1 MTITCKTCG
10 KVHFVDY
17 EDHFTECDCGAAIT
31 KQVSD
36 LLFNTNNCVREA
48 YTELSKRTTEG
59 LCSEF
64 TLQF

>member
-1 MTITCKTCG
+1 MKITCKTCG
-10 KVHFVDY
+10 KVHVINLS
-17 EDHFTECDCGAAIT
+17 EHFTGCDCGATIT
-31 KQVSD
+31 KEVSD
-36 LLFNTNNCVREA
+36 LLHRADNSVNEA